1 MSTHVEGTII
11 QSTEVEEVKYE
22 YAPRDAQDDR
32 PWLAIDVPEILLLLV
47 GDENKEVRF
56 HVEDIQEG
64 IDNGELIIIHTP

>member
-1 MSTHVEGTII
+1 MSTHVEGTIV
-11 QSTEVEEVKYE
+11 QNTEIAAVKYE

-32 PWLAIDVPEILLLLV
+32 PWRAIDVPEILLLLV

-56 HVEDIQEG
+56 NAEDIQER

>member
-1 MSTHVEGTII
+1 MSAHVEGTIV
-11 QSTEVEEVKYE
+11 QNTEIASVKYE

-32 PWLAIDVPEILLLLV
+32 PWRAIDVPEILLLLV

>member
-1 MSTHVEGTII
+1 MSAHVEGTII
-11 QSTEVEEVKYE
+11 QSTVAEAVKYE

-32 PWLAIDVPEILLLLV
+32 PWRAIDVPEILLLLA

>member
-1 MSTHVEGTII
+1 MSAHVEGTIV
-11 QSTEVEEVKYE
+11 QNTEIDSVKYE

-32 PWLAIDVPEILLLLV
+32 PWRAIDVPEILLLLV

>member
-1 MSTHVEGTII
+1 MSAHVEGTIV
-11 QSTEVEEVKYE
+11 QNTEIASVKYE

-32 PWLAIDVPEILLLLV
+32 PWRAIDVPEILLLLV

-56 HVEDIQEG
+56 HVEDIQED

>member
-1 MSTHVEGTII
+1 MSTYAEGTIV
-11 QSTEVEEVKYE
+11 QSTEIATVKYE

-32 PWLAIDVPEILLLLV
+32 PWRAIDVPEILLLLM

-56 HVEDIQEG
+56 YVEDIQEG

>member
-1 MSTHVEGTII
+1 MSTYAEGTIV
-11 QSTEVEEVKYE
+11 QSTEIPTVKYE

-32 PWLAIDVPEILLLLV
+32 PWRAIDVPEILLLLV

>member
-1 MSTHVEGTII
+1 MSAHVEGTII
-11 QSTEVEEVKYE
+11 QNTEIASVKYE

-32 PWLAIDVPEILLLLV
+32 SWRAIDVPEILLLLV

-56 HVEDIQEG
+56 NAEDIQEG